1 VKGENT
7 IKVVGPDIKVDEQ
20 KAQEIFQLMRGVRG
34 VQDLGIFRSLGQPNV
49 RVTPDRAACGRYGI
63 NAGDV
68 GAVVQAAIGGQAVT
82 QVYEGERHFDLTV
95 RWRPEDRK
103 DLASMRDIPVPTPD
117 GTTVPLGLVAQVT
130 EEEGPSLI
138 YREDQQRYVPI
149 KFSVRGRDLASTIEE
164 VHAAIERNV
173 RLPYDT
179 HLEWAGEINELKET
193 NTRLTLIVPL
203 TVLLIAF
210 LVFTSVKN
218 WVDTLIVLGGLPVA
232 ISGGVLAL
240 LVTGTNFSISAAMG
254 FISIFGI
261 AVQDALIVVTYAQR
275 LWAEGH
281 SVEEGALLAAERR
294 LRPVLMTTSV
304 AMLGLAPAALS
315 HGIGSETQR
324 PLAIVV
330 IGGALILA
338 VVPRLLQPA
347 LLVLAHR
354 RRQRVPGAESPRLE
368 PVPAP

>member
-1 VKGENT
+1 
-7 IKVVGPDIKVDEQ
+7 VVGPDIKVDEQ
-20 KAQEIFQLMRGVRG
+20 KAQEIYQVMRGVRG
-34 VQDLGIFRSLGQPNV
+34 VEDLGIFRSLGQPNV
-49 RVTPDRAACGRYGI
+49 RITPDRVACGRYGI

-95 RWRPEDRK
+95 RWRPEDRRN
-103 DLASMRDIPVPTPD
+103 LAVIRDIPVPTPD
-117 GTTVPLGLVAQVT
+117 GTTVPLATVAQVT

-138 YREDQQRYVPI
+138 YREDQQRYVPV
-149 KFSVRGRDLASTIEE
+149 KFSVRRRDLASTIEE
-164 VHAAIERNV
+164 ARAGIAEKV

-193 NTRLTLIVPL
+193 NQRLVVIVPL

-210 LVFTSVKN
+210 LVYTSVKD
-218 WVDTLIVLGGLPVA
+218 WKDTLIVLGGLPVA

-240 LVTGTNFSISAAMG
+240 IVTGTNFSISAAMG

-281 SVEEGALLAAERR
+281 SVEDGALLAAKRR

-304 AMLGLAPAALS
+304 AMFGLTPAALS
-315 HGIGSETQR
+315 RGIGSETQR

-338 VVPRLLQPA
+338 LVPRLLQPA
-347 LLVLAHR
+347 LLVYAHR
-354 RRQRVPGAESPRLE
+354 RKERAPGPGAATPPLRPSA
-368 PVPAP
+368 VP